1 MTETRIRAAT
11 PDDAGH
17 IVRLVKALAVF
28 ENEPLTTVRLTEAD
42 VRRDGFGERP
52 YFEVL
57 LAELDGEPVGFA
69 LYFHNYSTWEG
80 RPGIYLE
87 DLFVEERARG
97 LGLGRRL
104 IAAIAA
110 IAHERGC
117 ARIDLW
123 VLRWNPAREFYH
135 RIGIEHMEE
144 WLPYRMT
151 EPHIATMAAE
161 ADEIAA
167 DL

>member
-28 ENEPLTTVRLTEAD
+28 EKEPVATVRLTEAD
-42 VRRDGFGERP
+42 VREHGFGARP

-57 LAELDGEPVGFA
+57 LAELDGEAVGFA

-87 DLFVEERARG
+87 DMFVEERARG
-97 LGLGRRL
+97 LGLGRGL
-104 IAAIAA
+104 IAALAA
-110 IAHERGC
+110 IARKRGC
-117 ARIDLW
+117 ARLDLW

-135 RIGIEHMEE
+135 RIGIAHMEE

-151 EPHIATMAAE
+151 EPHIAALAAE
-161 ADEIAA
+161 AEAS
-167 DL
+167 